1 MTLNFEFKH
10 NYNDKAVLLFHG
22 MTGSPFELKKFGQYL
37 YAQGYDVYA
46 ECLPGHGDDFGN
58 IMNVT
63 FKDWT
68 SFAYKKFETL
78 SNQYRE
84 VFVGGLCLGALL
96 ALAVAEKFPNI
107 VKGIIA
113 LSSTLYLDGTRMPW
127 YSFLMPAGFST
138 ITRFFYKYPEGEPY
152 GIKNQKTRNMIKRLL
167 KKNDIGLDNF
177 PMTCIYEL
185 CKLSGCVQK
194 GLKKIFAP
202 IIIIHSREDDLTSLR
217 SAYKVY
223 NEISSFNKNL
233 IILKDS
239 YHMVLYDNEREYV
252 FELCSK
258 FLVENT
264 TKSESLAC

>member
-1 MTLNFEFKH
+1 
-10 NYNDKAVLLFHG
+10 
-22 MTGSPFELKKFGQYL
+22 
-37 YAQGYDVYA
+37 
-46 ECLPGHGDDFGN
+46 
-58 IMNVT
+58 
-63 FKDWT
+63 
-68 SFAYKKFETL
+68 
-78 SNQYRE
+78 
-84 VFVGGLCLGALL
+84 
-96 ALAVAEKFPNI
+96 
-107 VKGIIA
+107 
-113 LSSTLYLDGTRMPW
+113 
-127 YSFLMPAGFST
+127 
-138 ITRFFYKYPEGEPY
+138 
-152 GIKNQKTRNMIKRLL
+152 
-167 KKNDIGLDNF
+167 
-177 PMTCIYEL
+177 MTCIYEL

-264 TKSESLAC
+264 TKSESLVC